1 MAEQSGLP
9 FDMQDLY
16 PDRPLIRLL
25 FKAPTLT
32 WRLGLG
38 PLSGKL
44 FLLLTTTGR
53 KSGLPRRAMLEYYRH
68 NGRKYVVSA
77 FGERSDWYRNLQKD
91 TRVTIQTDEGTES
104 VYAVR
109 VSEADE
115 LWQVLQTFMH
125 HDAPLT
131 RWYLKS
137 KTVEYSREAVAD
149 NRDRLHFIRFDP
161 RPDASPSGQDVDLA
175 WIWPLTL
182 LVTLLVFWVGKR
194 R

>member
-1 MAEQSGLP
+1 MAEHTGLP
-9 FDMQDLY
+9 FDMQSLY
-16 PDRPLIRLL
+16 PDRPLTRLL

-53 KSGLPRRAMLEYYRH
+53 KSGLPRQAMLEYYRH

-77 FGERSDWYRNLQKD
+77 FGERSDWYRNLQKN
-91 TRVTIQTDEGTES
+91 TRVTTQTNDGTES

-109 VSEADE
+109 VTDADE
-115 LWQVLQTFMH
+115 LWQVLQTFMQ

-131 RWYLKS
+131 RWYLNS
-137 KTVEYSREAVAD
+137 NAVEFSREAVAA

-161 RPDASPSGQDVDLA
+161 RLDAAPTGQDVDLA
-175 WIWPLTL
+175 WIWPLTM
-182 LVTLLVFWVGKR
+182 LVALFVLILGKR